1 MANDAD
7 SDTSRLRADLAALRD
22 GAALSLLDDRAV
34 LVARGADRTSFLQG
48 MLSNDVASVAAGQ
61 GTYALLLNEQGRPV
75 GEMVVLA
82 LADAMWLETAAAA
95 RARVREA
102 LERYVVADDVELEEM
117 AAYGLAL
124 RGPRAAEVLG
134 RVVPGEAPALAALE
148 ECAHREL
155 EHGGALHRVAR
166 TRDAG
171 LDAFHVWS
179 LEAAARDALAAA
191 LEAAGA
197 RRVGEDALEVQHIEA
212 GWARGDVDYGLQTLA
227 AEVPSLARAVSY
239 RKGCYLGQEVMERV
253 AARGHVNWLFVRLT
267 AEQPSSFSV
276 GAKVKDGSDEVG
288 RVTSV
293 AQPPDGGA
301 VALARV
307 RAAVAEPGR
316 RLAVEGAGGDVPVV
330 LATIPVEP

>member
-1 MANDAD
+1 MANDGGR
-7 SDTSRLRADLAALRD
+7 DTSRLRADLAALRE
-22 GAALSLLDDRAV
+22 GAALSLLADRAI
-34 LVARGADRTSFLQG
+34 LAARGTDRTSFLQG
-48 MLSNDVASVAAGQ
+48 MLSNDVARLEAGQ
-61 GTYALLLNEQGRPV
+61 GTYALLLTEQGRPV

-82 LADAMWLETAAAA
+82 LADAIWLETTAEA

-102 LERYVVADDVELEEM
+102 LERYIVADDVELEEL
-117 AAYGLAL
+117 AAHGLAL

-134 RVVPGEAPALAALE
+134 GLVPGQAPALAALG
-148 ECAHREL
+148 ECAHLEV
-155 EHGGALHRVAR
+155 EHGGASHRVAR
-166 TRDAG
+166 LREVG

-179 LEAAARDALAAA
+179 ADARARDALAAA
-191 LEAAGA
+191 LEAGGA
-197 RRVGEDALEVQHIEA
+197 RRVGDEALEVQRIQA

-227 AEVPSLARAVSY
+227 AEVPSLARGVSY

-267 AEQPSSFSV
+267 TEQPSSFSV
-276 GAKVKDGSDEVG
+276 GAKVKDGGDEVG

-293 AQPPDGGA
+293 AQPPEGGT

-307 RAAVAEPGR
+307 RAAVAEAGR